1 LLVCEQVQKNNHS
14 SLCNNPGVQANTMRQ
29 CSIKDSRELQLLSFI
44 KQSFVARFYSS

>member
-29 CSIKDSRELQLLSFI
+29 CSIKDSREAAIVKFHQAVICGPVLQ
-44 KQSFVARFYSS
+44 